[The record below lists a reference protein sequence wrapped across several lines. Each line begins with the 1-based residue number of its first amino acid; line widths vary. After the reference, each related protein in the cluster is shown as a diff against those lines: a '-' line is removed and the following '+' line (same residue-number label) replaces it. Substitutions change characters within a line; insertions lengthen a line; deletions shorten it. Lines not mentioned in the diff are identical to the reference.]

1 MGLIWTEVDVSVDQ
15 FANEFV
21 EDFIIAVGHS
31 ACFIKLGLMSTSLS
45 LLKQYQAEFEL
56 EVGEPIYNVPWSGL
70 LDG

>member
-31 ACFIKLGLMSTSLS
+31 YLFH
-45 LLKQYQAEFEL
+45 
-56 EVGEPIYNVPWSGL
+56 
-70 LDG
+70 